1 MKLLLLLLLVTTIPM
16 LIIRAEKPDDHREC
30 LSGKATGKLI
40 TMNGV
45 KVYAASAGSDRGQG
59 KGKKAGIR
67 KSMVGRRKAV
77 LVFPDI
83 FGIDLINIQLI
94 TDKLAA
100 DLDVPAF
107 LVDTFSGDDVP
118 DGPQPNAMPVGFD
131 IIEWQK
137 RHGPQQILPLIGNV
151 IKNLTDQGVQRVA
164 ATGYCFGGK
173 YVFLSLDRN
182 WIQVGSTSHPSLL
195 TIPND
200 PLELRA
206 KSHGPL
212 LINSC
217 EFDPQFGAEAQK
229 QTDAILGNGRYEPGY
244 KRTYYPGASHGFGIR
259 ANLVVTLQ
267 KNAPLMNPTRR
278 LSSGLM
284 RTYDTNKRKK
294 EKLLNLL

>member
-1 MKLLLLLLLVTTIPM
+1 MKLLLLLLLVSTIPM
-16 LIIRAEKPDDHREC
+16 LIIRAENPDDHREC
-30 LSGKATGKLI
+30 LSGFIHKGNATGKII

-45 KVYAASAGSDRGQG
+45 NVYAASAGSSRGQDT
-59 KGKKAGIR
+59 GKK
-67 KSMVGRRKAV
+67 GRRSMEGQRKAI

-107 LVDTFSGDDVP
+107 LVDTFAGDNVP
-118 DGPQPNAMPVGFD
+118 DGPQPNAMPVGFN
-131 IIEWQK
+131 ITEWQK
-137 RHGPQQILPLIGNV
+137 RHGPEQVLPLIGNV
-151 IKNLTDQGVQRVA
+151 IKNLTDQGVQRLA

-173 YVFLSLDRN
+173 YIFLSLDRN

-217 EFDPQFGAEAQK
+217 EIDPQFGAEAQN

-244 KRTYYPGASHGFGIR
+244 KRTYYPGASHGFGLR
-259 ANLVVTLQ
+259 ANLS
-267 KNAPLMNPTRR
+267 NPAE
-278 LSSGLM
+278 
-284 RTYDTNKRKK
+284 KRAFDESYK
-294 EKLLNLL
+294 EIVKWFDAHL